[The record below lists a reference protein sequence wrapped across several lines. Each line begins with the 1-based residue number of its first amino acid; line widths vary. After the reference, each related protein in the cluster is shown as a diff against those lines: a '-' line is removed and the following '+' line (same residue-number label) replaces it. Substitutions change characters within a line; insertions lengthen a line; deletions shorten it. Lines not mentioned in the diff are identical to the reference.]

1 MKRGEGLLPAP
12 KSPATSDRKA
22 PELMNSK
29 AQPSERSG
37 GQRPLVPLAPHP
49 PLHGY
54 YGDGEGRQRFLNN
67 LFDRT
72 AYQYRNIDKATG
84 LGFGIWYR
92 RRALELSGLSQGMCV
107 LDVACGPALVAQC
120 ARDIVG
126 ASGVVVGLDPSIG
139 MLREAR
145 KGPCRTLVI
154 GVGERLPFPDASFDF
169 LSMGYAL
176 RHVSD
181 LRAAFS
187 EYYRVLK
194 PGGVVLLLEICRPRS
209 PLLISLSRFYIKTV
223 LGIVFSASTRNRDMK
238 TLMDYWWDT
247 TETCV
252 QPDAIVGALKDAGF
266 SDCSEEQWFGG
277 LLRDY
282 RALKLRT

>member
-1 MKRGEGLLPAP
+1 
-12 KSPATSDRKA
+12 
-22 PELMNSK
+22 MNSK
-29 AQPSERSG
+29 TQRSERSG
-37 GQRPLVPLAPHP
+37 GQDPFVPLAPHP

-54 YGDGEGRQRFLNN
+54 YSEGEGRQPFLNN
-67 LFDRT
+67 LFNRT

-84 LGFGIWYR
+84 LGLGIWYR
-92 RRALELSGLSQGMCV
+92 RRTLELSGLARGMRV

-120 ARDIVG
+120 ARNIVG
-126 ASGVVVGLDPSIG
+126 PSGVVVGLDPSIG

-194 PGGVVLLLEICRPRS
+194 PGGVVLLLEISRPRS
-209 PLLISLSRFYIKTV
+209 PFLMSLSRFYIKTV
-223 LGIVFSASTRNRDMK
+223 LGFAFSASTRNPDMK

-252 QPDAIVGALKDAGF
+252 QPETIVGALKETGF
-266 SDCSEEQWFGG
+266 SDCSEVQCFNG

-282 RALKLRT
+282 RAVRAN